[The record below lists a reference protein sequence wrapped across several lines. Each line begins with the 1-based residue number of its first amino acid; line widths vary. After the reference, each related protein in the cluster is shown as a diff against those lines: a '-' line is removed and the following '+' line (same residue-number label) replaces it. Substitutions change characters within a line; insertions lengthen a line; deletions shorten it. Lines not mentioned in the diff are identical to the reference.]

1 MSSVSKAKANTLKVT
16 ALALLIAIPIGCAY
30 RYGSQAV
37 DSRSSKFKNV
47 FSRGISKADLAKAF
61 GTRFV
66 PGQAPL
72 IESKYNI
79 EYSLDQRL
87 QLAVEQS
94 LKRGGIPYG
103 AFVALDAKTGQ
114 VLAMA
119 SHGVKGENLA
129 LRATFP
135 AASIFKIVT
144 AAAAIETGVLS
155 HNSMIPVRGSY
166 HTLYKQNIF
175 KGGGIAPQER
185 SRFLRLISFEDA
197 LAKSVNSVFGKV
209 GIFGTGAVG
218 LRKAASSFMF
228 GQSLPFELPV
238 DASAAK
244 IPDDEFG
251 LAESASGFT
260 RQTTL
265 SPLHGAMIAA
275 SVINGGTVMEPTI
288 ISKLTA
294 IDGSVEY
301 ISEPTP
307 MATVINPQTADQ
319 LAKMM
324 HKTITSGTSRRS
336 FRRIN
341 RVLNDVYIGG
351 KTGSLDGW
359 DPKGRYDWFVG
370 FGERGDRRIA
380 IAALCIHGDRRGVK
394 SSMIAR
400 DALETYFGPVVAEH
414 PAPKAK
420 RTKI

>member
-1 MSSVSKAKANTLKVT
+1 MSSFGKTKANTLKVT
-16 ALALLIAIPIGCAY
+16 ALALLTAVTIGCAY
-30 RYGSQAV
+30 RYGTNAV
-37 DSRSSKFKNV
+37 DSSSAKLKNV
-47 FSRGISKADLAKAF
+47 FSREISKADLAKVL

-66 PGQAPL
+66 PGQAPA

-79 EYSLDQRL
+79 EYTIDQRL
-87 QLAVEQS
+87 QHAVEQS
-94 LKRGGIPYG
+94 LKRGKIPYG

-119 SHGVKGENLA
+119 SHGVKGDNLA

-144 AAAAIETGVLS
+144 AAAAIESGVLS

-166 HTLYKQNIF
+166 HTLYKQNLF
-175 KGGGIAPQER
+175 KGGGISPQER
-185 SRFLRLISFEDA
+185 SRYIRLISFEDA

-209 GIFGTGAVG
+209 GIFGTGADG
-218 LRKAASSFMF
+218 LRKAAARFMF

-244 IPDDEFG
+244 IPDDEYG

-288 ISKLTA
+288 VSKLTA
-294 IDGSVEY
+294 HDGSIEY

-307 MATVINPQTADQ
+307 LGTVVASHTAEQ

-324 HKTITSGTSRRS
+324 HKTITNGTSRRS

-341 RVLNDVYIGG
+341 RTLDDVYIGG

-370 FGERGDRRIA
+370 FAERGDTKIA

-394 SSMIAR
+394 SSLIAR

-414 PAPKAK
+414 PAPKVR